1 MPYTY
6 TSVGHHIKQDNMDNE
21 TLLKLIPPT
30 ITLVVTSLFGLFV
43 GVLIEK
49 FKNRYRTIS
58 YSIFTQKVKP
68 SLSENLGGHLKISL
82 GDREIDTLKV
92 VTVEIENKSSIDIEN
107 VAVKFTLG
115 KGAYFQGNEGF
126 LQKNFS
132 WLYWTA
138 DYSSYYDKV
147 LADNNETET
156 DEESGLKIIP
166 DELQQRIDF
175 VLANRNY
182 LIPVF
187 NRKENA
193 IFNFL
198 IEDPI
203 DGIEAQIFPS
213 IVHKSIDFVEN
224 VDNEKQALKDI
235 WIGVGIGLFI
245 VAIVVTG
252 IVYYNQD
259 QRSLIIW
266 SSIVGI
272 SYSIVGYLILYGYR
286 KIRSFFK

>member
-1 MPYTY
+1 
-6 TSVGHHIKQDNMDNE
+6 MDNE

-43 GVLIEK
+43 GILIEK
-49 FKNRYRTIS
+49 FKNRYRTIT

-68 SLSENLGGHLKISL
+68 SLSENLSGHLKISL

-107 VAVKFTLG
+107 VIVKFTLG

-132 WLYWTA
+132 WLFWEPE
-138 DYSSYYDKV
+138 YSSYYERV
-147 LADNNETET
+147 LADNNKTQI
-156 DEESGLKIIP
+156 DHQNGLKIIP

-187 NRKENA
+187 NRKEKA

-203 DGIEAQIFPS
+203 DGTEAHIFPS
-213 IVHKSIDFVEN
+213 IVHKSINFVEDFN
-224 VDNEKQALKDI
+224 DDKKALKDI
-235 WIGVGIGLFI
+235 WIGVGIGLFV
-245 VAIVVTG
+245 VAIVISG

-259 QRSLIIW
+259 QLSLIIW
-266 SSIVGI
+266 SSIIGI
-272 SYSIVGYLILYGYR
+272 SLLTIGI
-286 KIRSFFK
+286 KTF

>member
-1 MPYTY
+1 
-6 TSVGHHIKQDNMDNE
+6 MDNE

-30 ITLVVTSLFGLFV
+30 ITLIVTSLFGLFV

-49 FKNRYRTIS
+49 FKNRYRTIT

-82 GDREIDTLKV
+82 GNREIDTLKV

-107 VAVKFTLG
+107 VEVKFTLG

-132 WLYWTA
+132 WLYWNYDFN
-138 DYSSYYDKV
+138 DYYNKV
-147 LADNNETET
+147 LEDNNNTQT
-156 DEESGLKIIP
+156 DNQTGLKIIP

-187 NRKENA
+187 NRKEKA

-198 IEDPI
+198 IEDPV
-203 DGIEAQIFPS
+203 DGIEAEIFPS
-213 IVHKSIDFVEN
+213 IVHKSINFIEN
-224 VDNEKQALKDI
+224 VNDDKRALKDI
-235 WIGVGIGLFI
+235 WIGVGIGLIF
-245 VAIVVTG
+245 VAAVITG
-252 IVYYNQD
+252 VIYYNQG
-259 QRSLIIW
+259 QKSLILW
-266 SSIVGI
+266 SATIGI